1 MKISECVARAI
12 VLVNNNLDLANIEI
26 SGTIISLKACQ
37 NNGRTG
43 MTYLTLSDGDSANDK
58 IDAVLYQVNDKLE
71 ENVIIKCR
79 GRLQIYV
86 SQRDSRKQLQY
97 RIQSFEICGQS
108 GDSLYIK
115 LKQKLVSDGV
125 ITREHKPI
133 PKMPRKIGL
142 IGGIKNDGTFDVL
155 NKLNTVCFCEVYV
168 YDTVLTPSVMIERI
182 NYANYHNVCDVLLI
196 VRGGGSKEDLA
207 TLNDYDL
214 AVCVKQ
220 SKIPIISGIGHT
232 MDHTIIDDVSDQS
245 CETPT
250 ATAYSIM
257 AKYEGCLT
265 DIEILMSRYN
275 EIVKSCASTINTLYE
290 KLNVIE
296 HAYDLTVERF
306 MDRFNSLI
314 IGINSNIVLC
324 TNSVNSAIT
333 QECWQLTSDITHKCK
348 LFKSIVLNISDNINE
363 EHTKLCNTHN
373 DMINSYESQID
384 DMLFA
389 CAKIENTVTI
399 SVSRLFNDMSSF
411 GVKVFSDAKHRVLGP
426 DVIALDT
433 GSVKGIP
440 VSDDKQ
446 LLTMK
451 DASKYDTFTLVFLDG
466 SMEVKKISQ

>member
-12 VLVNNNLDLANIEI
+12 VLVNNNLDLANMEI

-58 IDAVLYQVNDKLE
+58 IDAVLYQVNSKLE

-115 LKQKLVSDGV
+115 LKQKLLTDGI

-133 PKMPRKIGL
+133 PKMPKKIGL

-168 YDTVLTPSVMIERI
+168 YDTVLTPSIMIDRI
-182 NYANYHNVCDVLLI
+182 NYANEHNICDVLLI

-232 MDHTIIDDVSDQS
+232 MDHTIVDDVSDQS

-250 ATAYSIM
+250 ATAYNIM

-265 DIEILMSRYN
+265 DIKILMSRYN
-275 EIVKSCASTINTLYE
+275 EIVKSCTSTINTLYE

-314 IGINSNIVLC
+314 IGINSNIALC
-324 TNSVNSAIT
+324 TTSVNSAIT

-348 LFKSIVLNISDNINE
+348 LFKSIVSNISDNINE

-384 DMLFA
+384 DMFFA
-389 CAKIENTVTI
+389 CTKIENNVTI
-399 SVSRLFNDMSSF
+399 GVSKLFNDMSSF
-411 GVKVFSDAKHRVLGP
+411 SVKVFSG
-426 DVIALDT
+426 
-433 GSVKGIP
+433 
-440 VSDDKQ
+440 DKQ
-446 LLTMK
+446 LLTMD
-451 DASKYDTFTLVFLDG
+451 DANKYDTLTVVFLDG
-466 SMEVKKISQ
+466 SIEVKKISQ